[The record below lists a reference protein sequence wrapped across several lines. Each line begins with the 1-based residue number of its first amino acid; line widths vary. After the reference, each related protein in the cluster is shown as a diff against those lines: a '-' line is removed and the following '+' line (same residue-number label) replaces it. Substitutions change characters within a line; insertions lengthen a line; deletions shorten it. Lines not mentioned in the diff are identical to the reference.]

1 MGMFK
6 DIRKLQKQ
14 AKEIDKTWDPA
25 AQMREGMQRM
35 QAAQSA
41 IAQQTVAVQLGANGE
56 RADAQVLAA
65 RDTGTRLDHQPMLDV
80 DVLVTRAGQPP
91 YPVTVRQTVSVA
103 NVGRLVPGASIPV
116 MVDPADPTTVMLGL

>member
-6 DIRKLQKQ
+6 DIRKLQRQ

-41 IAQQTVAVQLGANGE
+41 IAQQTAAVQLGANGE

-65 RDTGTRLDHQPMLDV
+65 RDTGTQLNHQPMLDV
-80 DVLVTRAGQPP
+80 DLLVTRAGQPP
-91 YPVTVRQTVSVA
+91 YPVTVRQTVSVT
-103 NVGRLVPGASIPV
+103 NVGRLVPGASIAV